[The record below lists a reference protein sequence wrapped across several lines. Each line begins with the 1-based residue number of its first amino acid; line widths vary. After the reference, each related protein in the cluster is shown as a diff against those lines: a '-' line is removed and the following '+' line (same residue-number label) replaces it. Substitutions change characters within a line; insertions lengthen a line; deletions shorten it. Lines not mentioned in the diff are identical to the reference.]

1 MKRSIFY
8 LISLFLLFSCRTP
21 TPAPPVRTL
30 EEVTISEIQ
39 TMIYSEEPTKA
50 LQWIIGLRTSTSP
63 VKIHPDELERLEKEA
78 KEKIIEKFYQAI
90 EASDFSYALSL
101 YSSFRTLYGS
111 GGFPEY
117 SVDRLKFLLAETER
131 QKGNTVLALT
141 HFRGMSDWGML
152 SPEELTKYARLA
164 LDLKNLPACRT
175 ILKEL
180 ERRNLV
186 VPKDLKEASLQN
198 IPLADYLAGTV
209 TIWVNRGIRMDRG
222 VGVPDRV
229 IGSGFYIDPRGYLL
243 TNYHVIQ
250 SEVDPEYE
258 GYSRLFIRPSG
269 RIDERI
275 PAKVIGFD
283 RIFDIALLKAEVNP
297 PFLFGITDVQELRVG
312 SRIYA
317 LGSPGGL
324 ENTITS
330 GIISAVGR
338 RFFQLGDAMQMDV
351 PVNPGSSG
359 GPLIDEEGRLIG
371 IVFAGI
377 EQFQGVN
384 FAIPAYWI
392 QKILPSLY
400 TPGEVVHSWMGV
412 SVQEVREGL
421 EVLYVAPGS
430 PAYEVGIQRGDQIR
444 QIGDTTVYKVRDA
457 QSVLL
462 SQRPGTLLRVS
473 VQRKD
478 ETKSY
483 ILALQKRPYIPLE
496 KVIEFERKE
505 NLFPALFGFTARSL
519 SSGLFSDD
527 FIVEK
532 VYQGSV
538 ADETGLSENDPFTLR
553 NWIVDK
559 KKRLVLMQITI
570 KQRKAGFLE
579 GGVQLGALLEQ
590 NNFL

>member
-1 MKRSIFY
+1 MKRSVSSAILIF
-8 LISLFLLFSCRTP
+8 FLLSCRTP
-21 TPAPPVRTL
+21 PPPPPTRTL
-30 EEVTISEIQ
+30 EEVTLTEIQ
-39 TMIYSEEPTKA
+39 NLITTEEPTKA
-50 LQWIIGLRTSTSP
+50 LQWILGLRTSSY
-63 VKIHPDELERLEKEA
+63 VKIQPDELERLEKEA

-101 YSSFRTLYGS
+101 YTSFRTLYGAE
-111 GGFPEY
+111 GFPEY
-117 SVDRLKFLLAETER
+117 SVDRLIFLLAESER
-131 QKGNTVLALT
+131 QKGNSVLALA
-141 HFRGMSDWGML
+141 HFRGMHDWSFL
-152 SPEELTKYARLA
+152 PPEELLKYARLA
-164 LDLKNLPACRT
+164 LDLKNLPGCRA

-180 ERRNLV
+180 DQRNQV
-186 VPKDLKEASLQN
+186 VPKDLKEAAAQN
-198 IPLADYLAGTV
+198 IPLADYLGGTV

-275 PAKVIGFD
+275 PAKVIGYD
-283 RIFDIALLKAEVNP
+283 RIFDIALLKAEVTP
-297 PFLFGITDVQELRVG
+297 PFLFGVTDVQELKVG

-392 QKILPSLY
+392 QKILPDLY
-400 TPGEVVHSWMGV
+400 KPGEVVHSWMGV

-430 PAYEVGIQRGDQIR
+430 PAHEVGIQRGDLIL
-444 QIGDTTVYKVRDA
+444 QIGDIQVKKIRDA

-462 SQRPGTLLRVS
+462 SQRAGTLVRVGIK
-473 VQRKD
+473 RRD
-478 ETKSY
+478 ESKSY
-483 ILALQKRPYIPLE
+483 LLALQRRPYIPLE
-496 KVIEFERKE
+496 KVIDFEQKE
-505 NLFPALFGFTARSL
+505 NLFPPLFGFTARSL
-519 SSGLFSDD
+519 SSGLFSED

-538 ADETGLSENDPFTLR
+538 ADETGLSENDSFTLR

-590 NNFL
+590 TNFL

>member
-1 MKRSIFY
+1 MKRWI
-8 LISLFLLFSCRTP
+8 LGTLGMLLVFSCRTLP
-21 TPAPPVRTL
+21 SPPPVRTL
-30 EEVTISEIQ
+30 EEVTLKEIQ
-39 TMIYSEEPTKA
+39 NLISSEEPTKA
-50 LQWIIGLRTSTSP
+50 LQWIIGLRSSTTP
-63 VKIHPDELERLEKEA
+63 IKIPQEELERLEKEA
-78 KEKIIEKFYQAI
+78 KEKLIEKFYRAV

-101 YSSFRTLYGS
+101 YTSFRTLYGS
-111 GGFPEY
+111 EGFKEY
-117 SVDRLKFLLAETER
+117 SVNRLRFLLAESER
-131 QKGNTVLALT
+131 QKGNAVLALA
-141 HFRGMSDWGML
+141 HFRGMTDWSSL
-152 SPEELTKYARLA
+152 SSEELFTYGNLA
-164 LDLKNLPACRT
+164 LALKNLPVCRAV
-175 ILKEL
+175 LKEL
-180 ERRNLV
+180 ELRNV
-186 VPKDLKEASLQN
+186 SIPKDLKERASQT
-198 IPLADYLAGTV
+198 IPLADYLGGTV

-222 VGVPDRV
+222 IGVPDRV

-275 PAKVIGFD
+275 PAKVIGYD
-283 RIFDIALLKAEVNP
+283 RIFDIALLKTEVSP
-297 PFLFGITDVQELRVG
+297 PFLFGISDVQELKVG

-330 GIISAVGR
+330 GIVSAVGR

-392 QKILPSLY
+392 QKILPDLY
-400 TPGEVVHSWMGV
+400 KPGEVVHSWMGV

-430 PAYEVGIQRGDQIR
+430 PAYEVGIQRGDRIL
-444 QIGDTTVYKVRDA
+444 QIGDDVVRKVRDA
-457 QSVLL
+457 QSILL
-462 SQRPGTLLRVS
+462 SQRSGTLIRVGLK
-473 VQRKD
+473 RND
-478 ETKSY
+478 EPKSY
-483 ILALQKRPYIPLE
+483 VLALQKRPYSPLE
-496 KVIEFERKE
+496 KLVDFERVE
-505 NLFPALFGFTARSL
+505 NLFPPLFGFTARSL
-519 SSGLFSDD
+519 SSGLFAED

-559 KKRLVLMQITI
+559 KKRLVLMRISI

-579 GGVQLGALLEQ
+579 GGVQMGALLEQ